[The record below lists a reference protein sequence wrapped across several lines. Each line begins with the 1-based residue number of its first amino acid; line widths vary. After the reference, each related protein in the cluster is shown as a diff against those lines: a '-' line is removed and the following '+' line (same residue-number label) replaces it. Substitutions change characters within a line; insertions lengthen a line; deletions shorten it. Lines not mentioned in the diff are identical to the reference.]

1 LESEIF
7 AVIVSIGIDIIE
19 VYRIRETISRTPRF
33 VERVFT
39 VQEREYCEMKGAAAA
54 QSYAARFAA
63 KEAFLKALK
72 TGWRGKITWR
82 DIEIFNDEQGAPRL
96 EIYGA
101 AREVLDG
108 LGVDVI
114 HLSLS
119 HTTEHA
125 VAQVI
130 LEKL

>member
-1 LESEIF
+1 MIL
-7 AVIVSIGIDIIE
+7 SIGVDIVE
-19 VYRIRETISRTPRF
+19 VYRIRETLARTPRF
-33 VERVFT
+33 RERVFT
-39 VQEREYCEMKGAAAA
+39 LAERVYCDSKGVAAE

-72 TGWRGKITWR
+72 TGWRGKITWQ
-82 DIEIFNDEQGAPRL
+82 DIEVVSDAEGVPELVITGEAAVLLGDRGADR
-96 EIYGA
+96 
-101 AREVLDG
+101 V
-108 LGVDVI
+108 
-114 HLSLS
+114 HLSIS

>member
-1 LESEIF
+1 M
-7 AVIVSIGIDIIE
+7 A
-19 VYRIRETISRTPRF
+19 RTPRF

-39 VQEREYCEMKGAAAA
+39 EKERAYCESKGAAAA

-72 TGWRGKITWR
+72 TGWRGKITWQ
-82 DIEIFNDEQGAPRL
+82 DIEIVSGENGVPSL
-96 EIYGA
+96 EIRGEARKILENLGA
-101 AREVLDG
+101 DK
-108 LGVDVI
+108 I

-130 LEKL
+130 LEKI

>member
-1 LESEIF
+1 M
-7 AVIVSIGIDIIE
+7 IVSIGIDIIE
-19 VYRIRETISRTPRF
+19 IYRIRETVSRTPRF

-39 VQEREYCEMKGAAAA
+39 ADERHYCESKGAAAA

-72 TGWRGKITWR
+72 TGWRGKITWH
-82 DIEIFNDEQGAPRL
+82 DIEIISGENGVPSLKIIGEAQTILQMLGANQ
-96 EIYGA
+96 
-101 AREVLDG
+101 
-108 LGVDVI
+108 I

-130 LEKL
+130 LEKI